1 MIAATI
7 SVFSVVFKVDISPI
21 SASSSFIASTT
32 FSLAVVV
39 KLALSPKSSFNT
51 LPWLALKGLKTSAVV
66 KSSTISVIVTL
77 SLANSLI
84 EPSKVLA
91 LVITFNVCNPNS
103 AFLTYSPKSCM
114 WEFTTP
120 VNFASISALVI
131 SLFFW
136 AFAGACG
143 SWLWS

>member
-1 MIAATI
+1 M
-7 SVFSVVFKVDISPI
+7 
-21 SASSSFIASTT
+21 
-32 FSLAVVV
+32 
-39 KLALSPKSSFNT
+39 
-51 LPWLALKGLKTSAVV
+51 KTSAVV

-91 LVITFNVCNPNS
+91 LVITFIVCNPNS
-103 AFLTYSPKSCM
+103 DFLTYSPKSCI

-136 AFAGACG
+136 ALAGACG
-143 SWLWS
+143 SWLWL